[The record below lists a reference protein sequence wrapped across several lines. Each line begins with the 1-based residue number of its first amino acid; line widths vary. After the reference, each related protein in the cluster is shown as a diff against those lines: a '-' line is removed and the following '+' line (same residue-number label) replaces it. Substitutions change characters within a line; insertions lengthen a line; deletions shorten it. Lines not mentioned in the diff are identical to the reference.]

1 MKETDIE
8 TIEKR
13 VKKTWDNEIFIIEL
27 NKRIIKKID
36 MKHISKN
43 IITIVDIILN
53 HLSNK

>member
-27 NKRIIKKID
+27 NKRIIEK
-36 MKHISKN
+36 
-43 IITIVDIILN
+43 
-53 HLSNK
+53 